1 MRKTPTIK
9 PFPLIVAVL
18 AALATSALAQS
29 DHEGSGHARFHK
41 DFYQHWREPGDPNA
55 SCCNARIE
63 VDGHETGDCE
73 PTQARVRDGHWQAWV
88 RQTSRWEK
96 IPDDKIIKERNP
108 NTFDAHLC
116 WTPSRGTICFVPPDT
131 GG

>member
-1 MRKTPTIK
+1 MPTIK
-9 PFPLIVAVL
+9 PCPLIAAVL
-18 AALATSALAQS
+18 AAWATSALAQS
-29 DHEGSGHARFHK
+29 DHQGSGHARFHK

-73 PTQARVRDGHWQAWV
+73 PTKARVRDGHWEAWV
-88 RQTSRWEK
+88 RQTGRWET
-96 IPDDKIIKERNP
+96 IPDDKILRERNP